1 MSLTGNLNTINFPDL
16 LQLLSTGHKTGTL
29 TLTRSTLQKQIAFR
43 NGQIVYACSANDKE
57 DLFGQMLLK
66 RGRISKA
73 DLRRALQTQR
83 TQGKKLGTVLIEL
96 DLFSREEVIEALK
109 LQIEEIVY
117 TLFGW
122 NEAQF
127 AFDEGR
133 LPPEDQIQTE
143 LNTMN
148 VIMEGTRRIDEWVEV
163 QKVLPPPNVP
173 LKAVL
178 VPHGVRDELRLS
190 LDEFQMLV
198 LVNGERTVPDLL
210 ELSPVGEFVSSKALY
225 KLVVAGLVEA
235 GEARRQ
241 SVTPA
246 EEEQQ
251 LYGTLAELYRRSFRA
266 LWEIWI
272 RMVGEG
278 SLPLWRGKARPGHP
292 EDELVDWLLTS
303 EEAPVDK
310 LITRLH
316 TIPPHL
322 RLHKFYEAANA
333 RLTEA
338 VERIGEV
345 LGPPMRGRVASGIK
359 RELALPIAEQRALL
373 AKYDAEEEL
382 FSALRA
388 GA

>member
-1 MSLTGNLNTINFPDL
+1 M
-16 LQLLSTGHKTGTL
+16 
-29 TLTRSTLQKQIAFR
+29 
-43 NGQIVYACSANDKE
+43 
-57 DLFGQMLLK
+57 
-66 RGRISKA
+66 
-73 DLRRALQTQR
+73 
-83 TQGKKLGTVLIEL
+83 
-96 DLFSREEVIEALK
+96 
-109 LQIEEIVY
+109 
-117 TLFGW
+117 
-122 NEAQF
+122 
-127 AFDEGR
+127 
-133 LPPEDQIQTE
+133 
-143 LNTMN
+143 
-148 VIMEGTRRIDEWVEV
+148 
-163 QKVLPPPNVP
+163 
-173 LKAVL
+173 
-178 VPHGVRDELRLS
+178 
-190 LDEFQMLV
+190 
-198 LVNGERTVPDLL
+198 NGERTVPDLL

>member
-1 MSLTGNLNTINFPDL
+1 MSLTGNLNTITFPDL

-29 TLTRSTLQKQIAFR
+29 TLTRASLQKQISFR
-43 NGQIVYACSANDKE
+43 QGQIVFASSVNDKE

-122 NEAQF
+122 DEAQF
-127 AFDEGR
+127 AFDEGK
-133 LPPEDQIQTE
+133 LPPDDQIQTE

-163 QKVLPPPNVP
+163 QKVLPSPDIP

-178 VPHGVRDELRLS
+178 VPHGIRDELRLT

-198 LVNGERTVPDLL
+198 LVNGERTVPQLL
-210 ELSPVGEFVSSKALY
+210 EMSPVGEFVTSKALY
-225 KLVVAGLVEA
+225 KLMVAGLVEP
-235 GEARRQ
+235 GEARPQ
-241 SVTPA
+241 TTTPA
-246 EEEQQ
+246 EEEKQ
-251 LYGTLAELYRRSFRA
+251 LYGILADLYRRSFRS

-278 SLPLWRGKARPGHP
+278 NLPLWRGKGRPGHP
-292 EDELVDWLLTS
+292 EDELVEWLLTA
-303 EEAPVDK
+303 EEAPTEK
-310 LITRLH
+310 LMARLNA
-316 TIPPHL
+316 IPAHL
-322 RLHKFYEAANA
+322 RLHKFFAASNA
-333 RLTEA
+333 RLAEA
-338 VERIGEV
+338 ITRIGNV
-345 LGPPMRGRVASGIK
+345 LGPPASRRVASGIK

-373 AKYDAEEEL
+373 SKYDAEEEL
-382 FSALRA
+382 FAALRA
-388 GA
+388 GS

>member
-148 VIMEGTRRIDEWVEV
+148 VIMEGTRRIDVWVEV